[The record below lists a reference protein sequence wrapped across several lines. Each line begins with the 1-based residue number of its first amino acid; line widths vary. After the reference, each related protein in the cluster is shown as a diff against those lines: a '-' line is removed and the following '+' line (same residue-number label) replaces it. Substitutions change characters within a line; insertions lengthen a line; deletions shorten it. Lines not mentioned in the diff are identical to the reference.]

1 MKKLII
7 RGGRVV
13 DPYSGTD
20 EKLDILIQDGRVR
33 KLEKKLDAGL
43 REAKTI
49 DARGKI
55 VAPGFI
61 DLHTHLREPGREDK
75 ETILTGTKAACHG
88 GFTSVLCMPNTTP
101 PIDDESVV
109 RFVIRQQEQA
119 GFARVYA
126 VGAITKGLAG
136 RELTEIGHLVG
147 AGVVAISDDGN
158 SLMNSELMRRALEYA
173 TMFGI
178 PIISHCEDV
187 SLTAAGVMN
196 EGYYSTLFGM
206 RGAPAVAEQVMVAR
220 DIILA
225 EYTRAHIHITH
236 VSSKGSVE
244 LIRRAKERGVRVTS
258 DTAPHYFTLNDS
270 MLRDYNPNL
279 KINPP
284 LRSLEDV
291 EAIKDGLKAGTIDA
305 IATDHAPHTQAEKE
319 VEFDAAP
326 SGIVGLETALGL
338 VLKELVEPGVLS
350 LPDAIRKLTFSPAE
364 IVNLPGGRLQKGSPA
379 DITVFDP
386 RPTWVCEPSDFL
398 SKSKNS
404 PFKGWTLRGKVECV
418 LVGGK
423 PVIEDG
429 EVTSS
434 TA

>member
-1 MKKLII
+1 MKKLLI

-13 DPYSGTD
+13 DPHSGTD
-20 EKLDILIQDGRVR
+20 EKLDIFIQNGRVR
-33 KLEKKLDAGL
+33 KIGKKLDAGL
-43 REAKTI
+43 KQVKTVN
-49 DARGKI
+49 ARDQI

-109 RFVIRQQEQA
+109 RFVIRQQERA
-119 GFARVYA
+119 GFARVYP

-158 SLMNSELMRRALEYA
+158 SLMNSGLMRRALEYA

-178 PIISHCEDV
+178 PIISHCEDM

-206 RGAPAVAEQVMVAR
+206 RGAPTAAEQVMVAR

-225 EYTRAHIHITH
+225 EYTRSHIHITH
-236 VSSKGSVE
+236 VSCKGSVE
-244 LIRRAKERGVRVTS
+244 CIRRAKQRGVMVTS

-291 EAIKDGLKAGTIDA
+291 EAIKDGLKDGTIDA

-338 VLKELVEPGVLS
+338 VLKELVEPGVLG
-350 LPDAIRKLTFSPAE
+350 LPDAIKKLTSSPST
-364 IVNLPGGRLQKGSPA
+364 IVNLPGGKLQEGSSA
-379 DITVFDP
+379 DITIFDP
-386 RPTWVCEPSDFL
+386 RPTWVCDPSQFL

-404 PFKGWTLRGKVECV
+404 PFKGWTLSGKVNYV
-418 LVGGK
+418 LLG
-423 PVIEDG
+423 G
-429 EVTSS
+429 EVVVEAGEIASS